1 MTVID
6 FPCPF
11 SCLGWFFSPHGRER
25 KKEFNLGPG
34 KQDAK
39 GLICSG
45 FHNFGEER
53 RLAWLVKSLSRSLL
67 ETEILLAIGF
77 LVSRNEN
84 DFLFDSDENGPD
96 SAPLPF
102 EYLNSLDRDY
112 RACV

>member
-1 MTVID
+1 MPRMVL
-6 FPCPF
+6 FPA
-11 SCLGWFFSPHGRER
+11 WERE

-84 DFLFDSDENGPD
+84 DFFLTVTKMVQIQHHH
-96 SAPLPF
+96 L
-102 EYLNSLDRDY
+102 LNI
-112 RACV
+112 